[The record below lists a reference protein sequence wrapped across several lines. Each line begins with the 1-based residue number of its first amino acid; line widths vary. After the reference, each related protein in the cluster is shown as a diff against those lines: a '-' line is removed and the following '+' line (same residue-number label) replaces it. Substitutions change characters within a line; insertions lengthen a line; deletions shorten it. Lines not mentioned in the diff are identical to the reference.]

1 MEETMRTETATNE
14 QDEKEKH
21 IRVRRIGSITF
32 GGMLVAFG
40 LMFLIHVFVPALSY
54 AWIFRLWP
62 IVFISLGVEVLAAG
76 IHRGREEQIYDGMA
90 IFLMA
95 VLVLFSMGMAVLD
108 MAIRYEGWI
117 YF

>member
-1 MEETMRTETATNE
+1 MKETIQTEAKINE
-14 QDEKEKH
+14 QTEREKTV
-21 IRVRRIGSITF
+21 RVRRIGTVTF
-32 GGMLVAFG
+32 GGMLVVFG
-40 LMFLIHVFVPALSY
+40 LLFLIHVFVPRLSY

-62 IVFISLGVEVLAAG
+62 LVFISLGIEVLTAG
-76 IHRGREEQIYDGMA
+76 IHRGSEKQIYDGMA

-108 MAIRYEGWI
+108 MAIQYEGWI